1 MSDAP
6 ASQVDVSYCPSPHSL
21 GQRLT
26 RVLWGVVWAL
36 LFRPSPR
43 PCHGWRRMLLRAFG
57 AKLEQG
63 VHVYPKARVY
73 LPRNLYM
80 AEYSCLADDVDC
92 YCVAPV
98 RLGAHTTVSQ
108 YSYLCTAS
116 HDYEDPR
123 MPLTTAGI
131 TIGHSAWVCADAFI
145 GPGVDIGDGA
155 VVGARACVMRSVE
168 PWTIVA
174 GNPAKLVK
182 PRVLRKV
189 DS

>member
-1 MSDAP
+1 MSDAKT
-6 ASQVDVSYCPSPHSL
+6 SHVDVSNYANPHPL
-21 GQRLT
+21 RHRMA
-26 RVLWGVVWAL
+26 RVLWGIVWHS

-43 PCHGWRRMLLRAFG
+43 VLHGWRRFLLRLFG
-57 AKLEQG
+57 AELGRGAK
-63 VHVYPKARVY
+63 VYPRAKIY
-73 LPRNLYM
+73 LPANLRLDDFT
-80 AEYSCLADDVDC
+80 CIADDVDC
-92 YCVAPV
+92 YCVAPIHV
-98 RLGAHTTVSQ
+98 RAHTTVSQ